1 MEVGNTACMQGS
13 AESHLL
19 MNGTEREAR
28 TTVFDISS
36 STPSDS
42 NSDAVSS
49 CRGVCTCSGV
59 HQILPSSCIDRSR
72 VCYRDGFIT
81 TFANVICWHSTQLSL

>member
-1 MEVGNTACMQGS
+1 MEVGNTACVQGS
-13 AESHLL
+13 TASHLL
-19 MNGTEREAR
+19 MNSTEREAR

-36 STPSDS
+36 NAPLDS

-59 HQILPSSCIDRSR
+59 HHILPSS
-72 VCYRDGFIT
+72 
-81 TFANVICWHSTQLSL
+81 